1 MSLEWSDLFAGGCF
15 RRSLARVPE
24 VARRFRWILYGAADE
39 VFAETGVWHPST
51 GADDNAGAAGIPGV
65 CDEIPGRVSG
75 HQGNNSTSG
84 NLSLVT
90 IVQGASQNLT
100 TNHLP

>member
-1 MSLEWSDLFAGGCF
+1 MEWSDLFAVGCF
-15 RRSLARVPE
+15 YRRSLASVPE
-24 VARRFRWILYGAADE
+24 VARRFRWLLYGAADA

-51 GADDNAGAAGIPGV
+51 GADDNAGAAGIPAAR
-65 CDEIPGRVSG
+65 DEIPGRVSD
-75 HQGNNSTSG
+75 HQGNNSTGG

-100 TNHLP
+100 TNQLP